1 MLEWEGFRIIQNKI
15 QRKTKKMEIKGQ
27 TAYLL
32 VLMHIIQ
39 GKTKGFDK
47 IINMTEKNNTKII

>member
-1 MLEWEGFRIIQNKI
+1 
-15 QRKTKKMEIKGQ
+15 MEIKGQ

-47 IINMTEKNNTKII
+47 IINMTEKNNTKIISFVQKDKE